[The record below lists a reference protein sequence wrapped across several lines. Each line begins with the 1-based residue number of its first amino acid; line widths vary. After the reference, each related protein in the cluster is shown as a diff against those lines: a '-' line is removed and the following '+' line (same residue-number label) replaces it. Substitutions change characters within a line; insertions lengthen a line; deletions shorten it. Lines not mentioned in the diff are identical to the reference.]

1 MSGKIYYLF
10 ALLRPANIITAI
22 SDILAGVAISGIL
35 IHQYMDYPLLLHVLL
50 LVISTSGLYGGGIVF
65 NDVFDLESDM
75 ISRPE
80 RILPRHLVSKKEAI
94 ILGISMFAIGIIS
107 AFSVSLLSG
116 FLALSICILA
126 LFYNTVSKYY
136 FFAGSLNMGLCRGF
150 NLLLGISIINNAV
163 WSNGLIA
170 VISTLFI
177 TGVTFISKKENQGNN
192 KSVILS
198 TFLLDFLLIFLYTFI
213 GNLIG
218 LKILNLLPLLF
229 CWLAVNFLAKLSA
242 IHFNQPDYIKIAVKT
257 GVLSLILLNAS
268 YIAGSTDLLHALPVL
283 ILLPLSTTLSKKFAV
298 T

>member
-1 MSGKIYYLF
+1 MAGKIYYLF

-35 IHQYMDYPLLLHVLL
+35 IHSGPDDPLLLHVLL
-50 LVISTSGLYGGGIVF
+50 LIISTSGLYGGGIVF
-65 NDVFDLESDM
+65 NDIFDLESDTV
-75 ISRPE
+75 SRPE
-80 RILPRHLVSKKEAI
+80 RILPRQLVSKKEAV
-94 ILGISMFAIGIIS
+94 ILGIFMFAIGIIS
-107 AFSVSLLSG
+107 AFVVSMLSG

-126 LFYNTVSKYY
+126 LFYNKVSKYY
-136 FFAGSLNMGLCRGF
+136 FFAGSLNMGLCRGL
-150 NLLLGISIINNAV
+150 NLLLGISIINSAV
-163 WSNGLIA
+163 WSSGLIA

-177 TGVTFISKKENQGNN
+177 TGVTFISKKENRGNN

-213 GNLIG
+213 GNVIG
-218 LKILNLLPLLF
+218 FKILNLLPLLF
-229 CWLAVNFLAKLSA
+229 CWLGVNFIAKLSA
-242 IHFNQPDYIKIAVKT
+242 LHFNQPDYIKIAVKT

-283 ILLPLSTTLSKKFAV
+283 ILLPLSVTLSKKFAV